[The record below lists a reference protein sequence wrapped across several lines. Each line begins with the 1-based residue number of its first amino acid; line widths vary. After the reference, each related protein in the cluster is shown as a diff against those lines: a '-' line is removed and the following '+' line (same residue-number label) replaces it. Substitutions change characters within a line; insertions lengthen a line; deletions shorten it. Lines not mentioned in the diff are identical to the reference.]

1 MAGHLIYGFHA
12 VIARLRSHPASVE
25 EIYVDPQRQDARMRD
40 LLEQAGQLS
49 IRTIQLDS
57 KRLDGMANGPR
68 HQGVAARVRTLVEP
82 RHIDEVL
89 ESTSGP
95 LLLLVLD
102 GIQDPHNLGACLR
115 IADAMGANAI
125 IAPRDRAVGMT
136 PTVAKVAS
144 GAAETVPFLSVV
156 NLARTLRDLKDY
168 DVTLIGTDG
177 EAETTIAGID
187 ASGSVAWVMGA
198 EGSGMRR
205 LTREHCDIMARIPMY
220 GTVASMNVAVSAGIC
235 LYETRRQ
242 RSVHENTH

>member
-25 EIYVDPQRQDARMRD
+25 EIYTDPQRQDARMRD
-40 LLEQAGQLS
+40 LLEQAGKLN
-49 IRTIQLDS
+49 IRVIQLES

-68 HQGVAARVRTLVEP
+68 HQGVAARVRTLVAP
-82 RHIDEVL
+82 RHIDEIL
-89 ESTSGP
+89 ETTSGP
-95 LLLLVLD
+95 LLLLILD

-115 IADAMGANAI
+115 IADAMGANAVV
-125 IAPRDRAVGMT
+125 APRDRAVGIT

-156 NLARTLRDLKDY
+156 NLSRTMRELKDY
-168 DVTLIGTDG
+168 DITLIGTDG
-177 EAETTIAGID
+177 EADNTIASVD

-198 EGSGMRR
+198 EGNGMRR
-205 LTREHCDIMARIPMY
+205 LTREHCDIMAKIPMY

-242 RSVHENTH
+242 RSLHENTN